1 MSLDKWK
8 SDEKL
13 IERISKAI
21 RSGSVSHAYII
32 EGDSCVDKEDFA
44 KDFLK
49 AVCCEKRPGLGCSDG
64 LMAGADAAA
73 SAGNAAS
80 AAGAGAGAGAGEG
93 EKCLSCRRIDH
104 GNCEDLYIVRAEG
117 ATTKSV
123 KDDAILKLQE
133 NLKKKPAGSRN
144 MAIICNADTMTKR
157 AQNRLL
163 KTLEEPTPGTVI
175 MLLSENRENL
185 LDTIKSRCI
194 FYRLGGGE
202 ETGGENLRDANRLVD
217 ALIEGENF
225 FEMKQ
230 LLSKSVK
237 SREDAFHILD
247 GLERIYRNLLLEK
260 DPRGR
265 LLKKEQIFRAVE
277 LIEEA
282 RRDLIMNVNYNY
294 ALKNLMLKIGG

>member
-49 AVCCEKRPGLGCSDG
+49 AICCEKRPGLGCSDG
-64 LMAGADAAA
+64 PMDGATVSDA
-73 SAGNAAS
+73 
-80 AAGAGAGAGAGEG
+80 G

-123 KDDAILKLQE
+123 KDDAILELQE
-133 NLKKKPAGSRN
+133 NLKKKPTGPRN

-175 MLLSENRENL
+175 ILLSENRENL

-202 ETGGENLRDANRLVD
+202 ETDGEKLRDANRLVD

-230 LLSKSVK
+230 LLSKSMK
-237 SREDAFHILD
+237 SREDAFRILD
-247 GLERIYRNLLLEK
+247 GMERIYRNLLLEK

-265 LLKKEQIFRAVE
+265 LLKREQIFRAVE

>member
-1 MSLDKWK
+1 
-8 SDEKL
+8 
-13 IERISKAI
+13 
-21 RSGSVSHAYII
+21 
-32 EGDSCVDKEDFA
+32 
-44 KDFLK
+44 
-49 AVCCEKRPGLGCSDG
+49 
-64 LMAGADAAA
+64 
-73 SAGNAAS
+73 
-80 AAGAGAGAGAGEG
+80 
-93 EKCLSCRRIDH
+93 
-104 GNCEDLYIVRAEG
+104 
-117 ATTKSV
+117 
-123 KDDAILKLQE
+123 
-133 NLKKKPAGSRN
+133 

-237 SREDAFHILD
+237 SREDASRILD

>member
-13 IERISKAI
+13 VERMSRAI
-21 RSGSVSHAYII
+21 QSGSVSHAYII
-32 EGDSCVDKEDFA
+32 EGDNCVDKEAFA
-44 KDFLK
+44 LDFLK
-49 AVCCEKRPGLGCSDG
+49 AIGCEKRPGLGCPDG
-64 LMAGADAAA
+64 EQNSRDLQDV
-73 SAGNAAS
+73 
-80 AAGAGAGAGAGEG
+80 
-93 EKCLSCRRIDH
+93 CLSCRKIDH
-104 GNCEDLYIVRAEG
+104 GNCEDLYIVREEG
-117 ATTKSV
+117 TTTKSV
-123 KDDAILKLQE
+123 KDDAILELQE
-133 NLKKKPAGSRN
+133 NLKKKPAGARN
-144 MAIICNADTMTKR
+144 MAVICNADTMTKR

-163 KTLEEPTPGTVI
+163 KTLEEPNPGTVI
-175 MLLSENRENL
+175 ILLSENRENL

-194 FYRLGGGE
+194 FYRLSGGE
-202 ETGGENLRDANRLVD
+202 ETGGENLRDSNRLVD

-237 SREDAFHILD
+237 SREDAFRILD

>member
-49 AVCCEKRPGLGCSDG
+49 AICCEKRPGLGCSDG
-64 LMAGADAAA
+64 PMDGATVSDA
-73 SAGNAAS
+73 
-80 AAGAGAGAGAGEG
+80 G

-123 KDDAILKLQE
+123 KDDAILELQE
-133 NLKKKPAGSRN
+133 NLKKKPTGSRN

-175 MLLSENRENL
+175 ILLSENRENL

-202 ETGGENLRDANRLVD
+202 ETDGEKLRDANRLVD

-230 LLSKSVK
+230 LLSKSMK
-237 SREDAFHILD
+237 SREDAFRILD
-247 GLERIYRNLLLEK
+247 GMERIYRNLLLEK

-265 LLKKEQIFRAVE
+265 LLKREQIFRAVE

>member
-49 AVCCEKRPGLGCSDG
+49 AICCEKRHGLGCSYGPMDG
-64 LMAGADAAA
+64 AMDGA
-73 SAGNAAS
+73 SASDA
-80 AAGAGAGAGAGEG
+80 G

-117 ATTKSV
+117 TTTKSV
-123 KDDAILKLQE
+123 KDDAILELQE
-133 NLKKKPAGSRN
+133 NLKKKPAESRN

-175 MLLSENRENL
+175 ILLSENRENL

-237 SREDAFHILD
+237 SREDAFRILD
-247 GLERIYRNLLLEK
+247 GMERIYRNLLLEK

-265 LLKKEQIFRAVE
+265 LLKREQIFRAVE

>member
-1 MSLDKWK
+1 MSLGNWK
-8 SDEKL
+8 SDKKL
-13 IERISKAI
+13 IERMSKAI

-32 EGDSCVDKEDFA
+32 EGDSCVDKEAFA
-44 KDFLK
+44 LDFLK
-49 AVCCEKRPGLGCSDG
+49 AICCEKAPGEGCSDE
-64 LMAGADAAA
+64 A
-73 SAGNAAS
+73 
-80 AAGAGAGAGAGEG
+80 EE

-117 ATTKSV
+117 TTTKSV
-123 KDDAILKLQE
+123 KDDAVLKLQE

-144 MAIICNADTMTKR
+144 MAVICNADTMTKR

-163 KTLEEPTPGTVI
+163 KTLEEPNPGTVI
-175 MLLSENRENL
+175 ILLSENRENL

-194 FYRLGGGE
+194 FYRLS
-202 ETGGENLRDANRLVD
+202 GGENTDMESLKDANRLVN
-217 ALIEGENF
+217 ALIEGEKF
-225 FEMKQ
+225 FELKQ
-230 LLSKSVK
+230 LLAKSVK
-237 SREDAFHILD
+237 SREDAFRMLD
-247 GLERIYRNLLLEK
+247 GMERIYRNLLLEK

-265 LLKKEQIFRAVE
+265 LLKKENVFRAVQ

>member
-13 IERISKAI
+13 IERISRAI

-49 AVCCEKRPGLGCSDG
+49 AICCEKRPGLGCSDG
-64 LMAGADAAA
+64 PMDGATVSDA
-73 SAGNAAS
+73 
-80 AAGAGAGAGAGEG
+80 G

-123 KDDAILKLQE
+123 KDDAILELQE
-133 NLKKKPAGSRN
+133 NLKKKPTGSRN

-175 MLLSENRENL
+175 ILLSENRENL

-202 ETGGENLRDANRLVD
+202 ETDGEKLRDANRLVD

-230 LLSKSVK
+230 LLSKSMK
-237 SREDAFHILD
+237 SREDAFRILD
-247 GLERIYRNLLLEK
+247 GMERIYRNLLLEK

-265 LLKKEQIFRAVE
+265 LLKREQIFRAVE

>member
-1 MSLDKWK
+1 MSLSKWE

-13 IERISKAI
+13 IERMSKAI

-32 EGDSCVDKEDFA
+32 EGDSCVDKEAFA
-44 KDFLK
+44 LDFLK
-49 AVCCEKRPGLGCSDG
+49 AICCEKEPGEGCSDEPEE
-64 LMAGADAAA
+64 D
-73 SAGNAAS
+73 
-80 AAGAGAGAGAGEG
+80 
-93 EKCLSCRRIDH
+93 KCLSCRRIDH

-117 ATTKSV
+117 TTTKSV
-123 KDDAILKLQE
+123 KDDAVLKLQE

-144 MAIICNADTMTKR
+144 MAVICNADTMTKR

-163 KTLEEPTPGTVI
+163 KTLEEPNPGTVI
-175 MLLSENRENL
+175 ILVSENRENL

-194 FYRLGGGE
+194 SYRLS
-202 ETGGENLRDANRLVD
+202 GGENTDMESLKDANRLVD
-217 ALIEGENF
+217 ALIEGEKF
-225 FEMKQ
+225 FELKQ
-230 LLSKSVK
+230 LLAKSVK
-237 SREDAFHILD
+237 SREDAFRMLD
-247 GLERIYRNLLLEK
+247 GMERIYRNLLLEK

-265 LLKKEQIFRAVE
+265 LLKKENVFMAVQ

>member
-49 AVCCEKRPGLGCSDG
+49 AICCEKRPGLGCE
-64 LMAGADAAA
+64 
-73 SAGNAAS
+73 
-80 AAGAGAGAGAGEG
+80 GAGGGEG

-123 KDDAILKLQE
+123 KDDAILELQE
-133 NLKKKPAGSRN
+133 NLKKKPAESLN

-175 MLLSENRENL
+175 ILLSENRENL

-237 SREDAFHILD
+237 SREDAFRILD
-247 GLERIYRNLLLEK
+247 GMERIYRNLLLEK
-260 DPRGR
+260 DSRGK
-265 LLKKEQIFRAVE
+265 LLKKDDVFRAVE

-294 ALKNLMLKIGG
+294 ALRNLMLKIGG

>member
-49 AVCCEKRPGLGCSDG
+49 AICCEKRPGLGCSDG
-64 LMAGADAAA
+64 PMDGATVSDA
-73 SAGNAAS
+73 
-80 AAGAGAGAGAGEG
+80 G
-93 EKCLSCRRIDH
+93 EKCLGCRRIDH

-123 KDDAILKLQE
+123 KDDAILELQE
-133 NLKKKPAGSRN
+133 NLKKKPTGPRN

-175 MLLSENRENL
+175 ILLSENRENL

-202 ETGGENLRDANRLVD
+202 ETDGEKLRDANRLVD

-230 LLSKSVK
+230 LLSKSMK
-237 SREDAFHILD
+237 SREDAFRILD
-247 GLERIYRNLLLEK
+247 GMERIYRNLLLEK

-265 LLKKEQIFRAVE
+265 LLKREQVFRAVE

>member
-49 AVCCEKRPGLGCSDG
+49 AICCEKRPGLGCGDGPMDGATVSD
-64 LMAGADAAA
+64 A
-73 SAGNAAS
+73 
-80 AAGAGAGAGAGEG
+80 G

-123 KDDAILKLQE
+123 KDDAILELQE
-133 NLKKKPAGSRN
+133 NLKKKPTGPRN

-175 MLLSENRENL
+175 ILLSENRENL

-202 ETGGENLRDANRLVD
+202 ETGGEKLRDANRLVD